1 MFTNNHQS
9 DQLWQGASLTL
20 RMVSPPDLCFSLF
33 LKRHSLQYPLRRA
46 ALFEVTRSIARPWLN
61 LGCMGFNMFQ
71 WFHALQLKSQ
81 TSLEGAKKLSWSEGC
96 FTSWTP
102 SSTTKK
108 TRTPS
113 FVLMVSSWNDLTKRR
128 DPANSVAKCFVF
140 AYAKN
145 LEMTMSGLLQCKLF
159 TNKDSLNVLGVR

>member
-81 TSLEGAKKLSWSEGC
+81 TSLEGRERGSQKTKL
-96 FTSWTP
+96 
-102 SSTTKK
+102 
-108 TRTPS
+108 
-113 FVLMVSSWNDLTKRR
+113 VRR
-128 DPANSVAKCFVF
+128 LFH
-140 AYAKN
+140 
-145 LEMTMSGLLQCKLF
+145 LL
-159 TNKDSLNVLGVR
+159 DSLINNQEN